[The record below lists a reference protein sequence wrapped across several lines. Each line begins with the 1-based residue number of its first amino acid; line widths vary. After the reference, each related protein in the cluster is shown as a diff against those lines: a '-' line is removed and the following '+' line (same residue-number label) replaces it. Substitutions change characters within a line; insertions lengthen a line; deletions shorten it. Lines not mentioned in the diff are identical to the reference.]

1 MSDLEIHNLVEHLK
15 SHEDSLSHLNDD
27 LEFFNQMR
35 NRAVMG
41 GNWEQVSSN
50 DKLIRNVQELVNV
63 TRNTIKEL
71 RNELGYED
79 NKASERPSTIS
90 W

>member
-15 SHEDSLSHLNDD
+15 CHEDGLKHLNDD
-27 LEFFNQMR
+27 MDFFNQMR

-41 GNWEQVSSN
+41 GNWEQVAKN
-50 DKLIRNVQELVNV
+50 DELIRNVRELVNV

-79 NKASERPSTIS
+79 NQASKRPSTIS